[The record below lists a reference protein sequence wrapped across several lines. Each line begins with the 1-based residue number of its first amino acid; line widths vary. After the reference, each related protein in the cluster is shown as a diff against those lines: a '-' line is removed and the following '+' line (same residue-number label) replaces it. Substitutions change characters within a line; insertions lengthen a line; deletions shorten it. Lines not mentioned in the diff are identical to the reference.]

1 MIDKELSSYYYNTIS
16 EIISDDQASL
26 RERVLSLYSILKDSI
41 KQLTINEKQIFAS
54 NYAKFIYVLD
64 KVNLSS
70 DRISSL
76 KSTRHFLEEF
86 HQHSDKIL
94 SYDSLHQATAN
105 IILFINEI
113 SDTTIPEELTYI
125 ITPYKQNLDYKRN
138 KPRQRIGLITVV
150 VKEIL
155 SVETEKASQF
165 AVKLLCYS
173 QDYDE
178 IIIYL
183 EKKWKEIANQVCEG
197 SLMNLTEVKKSK
209 EWIETTY
216 SSIVILEPEFYTD
229 ATEIAE
235 LFNSAGWNPASYFI
249 KRYSSSSVSTSM
261 VIGNIVNYLFDSL
274 IEDIEANFDEKYL
287 EGLKVKPLQIFSLA
301 TKDIANKAYIRQEA
315 NKHFYKVQNQIQS
328 LALQKVSIEPSFSS
342 EVFGLQGRLDL
353 LIEYENDD
361 NRKDVI
367 ELKSGRAP
375 GLNLVY
381 KNSDGSVIKSGIW
394 LNHLAQA
401 TVYNMLLDT
410 AFKDRKGSSMIL
422 YSQAD
427 DSYLR
432 NAPNIISLKQ
442 EIMKARNEVISN
454 EIKIA
459 NGEIDIIDFL
469 EGVKGNELTSYVQND
484 LNKILLSLRSLN
496 TLENS
501 YFRTFS
507 YFIFNELISG
517 RINSEN
523 FITFKLNS
531 RLNGK
536 LQNGSSLSENALGGL
551 KLINDECD
559 FEKMHLS
566 FEFTNDDYLLSS
578 YRKGDMIV
586 LFPVTDDSE
595 KRIFKGQLLKCVI
608 KGITR
613 DRLRLSLRNKLIE
626 DKFDSISLHNGEWAI
641 DNDTSLTSTKSLF
654 RSLVEFLHSDKR
666 KREILLGIRKPE
678 YTDLTAS
685 ISYLSEKQN
694 EILSRALSAN
704 DYYLIQGPP
713 GTGKTSYMLRAL
725 AETLLNTTEYNILI
739 LAYTN
744 RAIDEIISSLRLIE
758 CKPEIIRLGNKESSE
773 QTDVMLSYIVEQN
786 DLNIV
791 FKKIKNSR
799 IIVST
804 VSSALTNPEIFDI
817 KKFDILIVDEAS
829 QILESYLIGIVSKI
843 KKFILIGDEK
853 QLPAIT
859 LQNKLKTIVTDEEL
873 KGIQLNTTD
882 SSLFERLLM
891 VCKSNGWNDSYSLL
905 DKQARMHHDIMEFPN
920 TYFYNNEL
928 SVFDETKQS
937 SEIEYFHKDSEDEI
951 ERLLADYRI
960 IFIESKPDIH
970 QKVNISEVEATVK
983 IIETIKRVYGN
994 NFNESTVG
1002 VISPFRAQ
1010 CASILKR
1017 LPIEYSDI
1025 VSVDTVERFQ
1035 GSEREIIILSTA
1047 TNSKFLLD
1055 RIQSITQFDNSIVDR
1070 KLNVSMTRA
1079 RNHLIIIGNPYI
1091 LESSPIYRE
1100 LINFIK
1106 NKKAYFRLTDFDTLI
1121 KIDNL

>member
-26 RERVLSLYSILKDSI
+26 RERTLSLYSILKDSI

-54 NYAKFIYVLD
+54 NYAKFIYILD
-64 KVNLSS
+64 KLNLSS
-70 DRISSL
+70 DRISKL
-76 KSTRHFLEEF
+76 KSTRHFLEEL
-86 HQHSDKIL
+86 HRHSDKAL
-94 SYDSLHQATAN
+94 SEDSFHQATAN

-113 SDTTIPEELTYI
+113 SDSIIPEELTYI
-125 ITPYKQNLDYKRN
+125 ITPFKKNLDYKRN
-138 KPRQRIGLITVV
+138 KPRQRLELITVV
-150 VKEIL
+150 VKKIL
-155 SVETEKASQF
+155 CVETERAAQF
-165 AVKLLCYS
+165 ALKLLCYS

-178 IIIYL
+178 IVIYL
-183 EKKWKEIANQVCEG
+183 DNKWKEIANQVYEG
-197 SLMNLTEVKKSK
+197 SLMNLTEVKKSND
-209 EWIETTY
+209 WIETTY
-216 SSIVILEPEFYTD
+216 SSIITLEPDFYTD

-274 IEDIEANFDEKYL
+274 IEESEADFDNKYL
-287 EGLKVKPLQIFSLA
+287 DGLKVKPLQIFSLA
-301 TKDIANKAYIRQEA
+301 TKDKANKTYIRQEA
-315 NKHFYKVQNQIQS
+315 LKHFNKVKDQIQS

-342 EVFGLQGRLDL
+342 EVFGLHGRLDL
-353 LIEYENDD
+353 LVEYEEDE

-381 KNSDGSVIKSGIW
+381 KNADGSDIKSGIW

-442 EIMKARNEVISN
+442 EIMKARNEVISL
-454 EIKIA
+454 EIKFA

-469 EGVKGNELTSYVQND
+469 ESVKGNELTSYVQND
-484 LNKILLSLRSLN
+484 LNKILLSVRSLN
-496 TLENS
+496 PLEKL
-501 YFRTFS
+501 YFRAFS

-523 FITFKLNS
+523 FNIPKINS
-531 RLNGK
+531 RLDRI
-536 LQNGSSLSENALGGL
+536 LLNGSSISTNVLGGL
-551 KLINDECD
+551 RLNNDECD

-578 YRKGDMIV
+578 FRKGDMIV
-586 LFPVTDDSE
+586 LFPVKDDCQ
-595 KRIFKGQLLKCVI
+595 KRTFKGQLLKCVI

-626 DKFDSISLHNGEWAI
+626 DKLDSISLHDGEWAI
-641 DNDTSLTSTKSLF
+641 DNDTTLTSTKSLF
-654 RSLVEFLHSDKR
+654 RSLVEFIHTDIR
-666 KREILLGIRKPE
+666 TREILLGIRKPE
-678 YTDLTAS
+678 FIDFKAS
-685 ISYLSEKQN
+685 VSYLSDKQN
-694 EILSRALSAN
+694 EILSRAISAN

-713 GTGKTSYMLRAL
+713 GTGKTNYMLRAIT
-725 AETLLNTTEYNILI
+725 ETLIKATNATILI

-758 CKPEIIRLGNKESSE
+758 DKPEIIRLGNKESSE
-773 QTDVMLSYIVEQN
+773 QIDVMLSHIVEHN
-786 DLNIV
+786 DLNYV

-817 KKFDILIVDEAS
+817 KKFDTVIVDEAS

-859 LQNKLKTIVTDEEL
+859 LQSKLRTIVSDEDLSGIHLNATDC
-873 KGIQLNTTD
+873 
-882 SSLFERLLM
+882 SLFERLLLI
-891 VCKSNGWNDSYSLL
+891 CKKNGWQDSYSLL
-905 DKQARMHHDIMEFPN
+905 DKQARMHQDIMEFPN
-920 TYFYNNEL
+920 KYFYYNQL
-928 SVFDETKQS
+928 SVFDEEKQS
-937 SEIEYFHKDSEDEI
+937 SAIEYFKKDSEDEL
-951 ERLLADYRI
+951 ERLLSSHRV
-960 IFIESKPDIH
+960 IFIESKPDSH
-970 QKVNISEVEATVK
+970 QKINLSEVAATVK
-983 IIETIKRVYGN
+983 IIETIKRVYGPD
-994 NFNESTVG
+994 FKQSTVG

-1017 LPIEYSDI
+1017 FPMEYADLI
-1025 VSVDTVERFQ
+1025 TVDTVERFQ

-1055 RIQSITQFDNSIVDR
+1055 KIQSITQFDDSIVDR

-1079 RNHLIIIGNPYI
+1079 RNHLIILGNPGI

-1100 LINFIK
+1100 LMNYIK
-1106 NKKAYFRLTDFDTLI
+1106 NKKAYFQLTDFDT
-1121 KIDNL
+1121 